1 MSFQDVGKRN
11 SQRPPVNA
19 AMTTGSSS
27 SSSSSSPHRGPT
39 TAPRSGGFHT
49 GSLTGLQSTASA
61 TAQISDSI
69 TQYQRN
75 VGILEKIAHAL
86 VANTGGSGGRTKR
99 EELEQQYKAQSDV
112 LRELEARLKE
122 QILAQRQRC
131 ANSNPTQSSSS
142 SASSA
147 QKQALLK
154 LERDFERVQAITVAT
169 KAKVVRHRKQAQQR
183 EAAVRH
189 DADAA
194 ARGASADP
202 HNHARTVL
210 QQQQVQLQ
218 QDRLQEEIMREREEE
233 IRQINRGMHQVNEIY
248 KDLAHIV
255 GEQQDDIDGI
265 ETKMEETKASAQS
278 GLEQVEKA
286 NDKYGGGPGANC
298 CLS

>member
-1 MSFQDVGKRN
+1 M
-11 SQRPPVNA
+11 
-19 AMTTGSSS
+19 
-27 SSSSSSPHRGPT
+27 
-39 TAPRSGGFHT
+39 
-49 GSLTGLQSTASA
+49 
-61 TAQISDSI
+61 
-69 TQYQRN
+69 
-75 VGILEKIAHAL
+75 
-86 VANTGGSGGRTKR
+86 
-99 EELEQQYKAQSDV
+99 

-122 QILAQRQRC
+122 QLLAQRQRC
-131 ANSNPTQSSSS
+131 ANSHSTHSSSS

-147 QKQALLK
+147 HKQALLK

-189 DADAA
+189 EAATAA
-194 ARGASADP
+194 ARGASAADP

-218 QDRLQEEIMREREEE
+218 QDRLQEEIMREREDE

-265 ETKMEETKASAQS
+265 ELKMEETKASAQS

>member
-1 MSFQDVGKRN
+1 M
-11 SQRPPVNA
+11 
-19 AMTTGSSS
+19 
-27 SSSSSSPHRGPT
+27 
-39 TAPRSGGFHT
+39 
-49 GSLTGLQSTASA
+49 
-61 TAQISDSI
+61 
-69 TQYQRN
+69 
-75 VGILEKIAHAL
+75 
-86 VANTGGSGGRTKR
+86 
-99 EELEQQYKAQSDV
+99 
-112 LRELEARLKE
+112 RELEARLKE
-122 QILAQRQRC
+122 QLLAQRQRC
-131 ANSNPTQSSSS
+131 ANSNPTHSSS
-142 SASSA
+142 SSA

-189 DADAA
+189 DDAA
-194 ARGASADP
+194 AHASADP

-265 ETKMEETKASAQS
+265 ESKMEETKASAQS

>member
-27 SSSSSSPHRGPT
+27 SSSSHSPHRGPA
-39 TAPRSGGFHT
+39 TASRSGGFPT

-86 VANTGGSGGRTKR
+86 VTNTGGSGGRTKR

-122 QILAQRQRC
+122 QLLAQRQRC
-131 ANSNPTQSSSS
+131 ANSNPTHSSS
-142 SASSA
+142 SSA

-189 DADAA
+189 DDAA
-194 ARGASADP
+194 AAAHASADP

-265 ETKMEETKASAQS
+265 ESKMEETKASAQS

>member
-1 MSFQDVGKRN
+1 M
-11 SQRPPVNA
+11 
-19 AMTTGSSS
+19 
-27 SSSSSSPHRGPT
+27 
-39 TAPRSGGFHT
+39 
-49 GSLTGLQSTASA
+49 
-61 TAQISDSI
+61 
-69 TQYQRN
+69 
-75 VGILEKIAHAL
+75 GILEKIAHAL

-99 EELEQQYKAQSDV
+99 EELEQQYVLFLFCGCCCCFCSAVSFPVLDDHRDKRSPLILCVFDHSTDIYIYRYKAQSDV

-131 ANSNPTQSSSS
+131 ANSNSTHSSSS
-142 SASSA
+142 SASA